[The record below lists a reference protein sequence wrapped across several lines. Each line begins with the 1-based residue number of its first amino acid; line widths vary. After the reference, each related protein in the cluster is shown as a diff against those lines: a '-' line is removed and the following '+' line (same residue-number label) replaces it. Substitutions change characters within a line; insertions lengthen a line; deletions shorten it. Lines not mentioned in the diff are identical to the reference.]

1 LESFLDNDII
11 LKLSAAGL
19 LEKIEEIYKVDSSSI
34 YVLPSAPFY
43 FKNNPKL
50 KKKYDSETIERTK
63 EATEKY
69 SVIPDKYI
77 DGEKFQRLADINK
90 IDSGEQI
97 LFSLTPQTEEFLIL
111 TGDKNSISA
120 LNNAEGVDDIKA
132 YLKDKIIFL
141 EELMLV
147 FIKKEGFEK
156 ISKSVS
162 AANFC
167 FDKVLR
173 TCFNQTKA
181 DEEKVIACLESYVK
195 AQRQSCP
202 NLFR

>member
-1 LESFLDNDII
+1 
-11 LKLSAAGL
+11 LSAAGL
-19 LEKIEEIYKVDSSSI
+19 LVKIKEIYKVDSSSI

-50 KKKYDSETIERTK
+50 EKNYDSETIKRAK
-63 EATEKY
+63 QAAEKY
-69 SVIPDKYI
+69 SIIPDEYN
-77 DGEKFQRLADINK
+77 DDEKFQKLADIEK
-90 IDSGEQI
+90 IDSGEKI
-97 LFSLTPQTEEFLIL
+97 LFSLTHQTEEFLIL

-147 FIKKEGFEK
+147 FIEKVSFEK
-156 ISKSVS
+156 ISKSIS

-167 FDKVLR
+167 YDIVVR
-173 TCFNQTKA
+173 NCFNQTNV
-181 DEEKVIACLESYVK
+181 DEEKVVDCLKSYSNK
-195 AQRQSCP
+195 LKQTCT
-202 NLFR
+202 NLFT

>member
-1 LESFLDNDII
+1 
-11 LKLSAAGL
+11 LSAAGL

-50 KKKYDSETIERTK
+50 EKNYDSETIDRAK
-63 EATEKY
+63 EAVNRY
-69 SVIPDKYI
+69 SIIPDEYN
-77 DGEKFQRLADINK
+77 DDEKFQSLANIDK
-90 IDSGEQI
+90 LDSGEQI
-97 LFSLTPQTEEFLIL
+97 LFSLTPQTGEFLIL

-120 LNNAEGVDDIKA
+120 LNITANVDDIKA
-132 YLKDKIIFL
+132 HLKDKIIFL

-147 FIKKEGFEK
+147 FIKEVGFEK

-173 TCFNQTKA
+173 TCFNQTNA
-181 DEEKVIACLESYVK
+181 DDEKVVYCLKSYVNTQK
-195 AQRQSCP
+195 QSCP
-202 NLFR
+202 NLFS

>member
-1 LESFLDNDII
+1 MELFLDNDII
-11 LKLSAAGL
+11 LKLSVAGL
-19 LEKIEEIYKVDSSSI
+19 LEEIEKIYKADSSSI

-43 FKNNPKL
+43 FKDNPKL
-50 KKKYDSETIERTK
+50 KKKYSSDTIERAK
-63 EATEKY
+63 EVANKY
-69 SVIPDKYI
+69 SIIPDDYN
-77 DGEKFQRLADINK
+77 DEEKFQSIANIDKL
-90 IDSGEQI
+90 DSGEQI
-97 LFSLTPQTEEFLIL
+97 LFSVTPQTEEILIL

-141 EELMLV
+141 EELMFVL
-147 FIKKEGFEK
+147 IKKEGFEK

-167 FDKVLR
+167 FDKVIR
-173 TCFNQTKA
+173 TCFNQTNA
-181 DEEKVIACLESYVK
+181 DEEKVVDCLKSYVN
-195 AQRQSCP
+195 AQKQSCP